1 MIKKSIVSFIL
12 CLLLLNI
19 ASAKQ
24 QITITPSNAN
34 ISIGNNISFI
44 EDASNKMQIDEI
56 MRSNAFK
63 DVLSDVPNFGISNST
78 FWLKTTVTNKSKKS
92 NFLIQVS
99 QPGLDEVSIYY
110 KYNNKLITYNSGEY
124 QDFNSRQFFDA
135 NYIFDFKI
143 DEDSTKDIFI
153 RVKARDNLQVPV
165 FIGTTDRILESNKIK
180 DTLAGIYIGLMLVML
195 IYNLFIYITVRD
207 RSYLLYVIYIAA
219 VILTQ
224 AQVQGYTFQYLYPNS
239 PWIAQYGSFIFPPIV
254 GIASVYFMRNFLG
267 VLKYYPKASNI
278 QHVFT
283 IGYIIAML
291 LAISG
296 YFVVSFKL
304 IEICAAGLSI
314 YMIIMASFIRRKGS
328 RESGFFLIA
337 WTFFLI
343 GVALY
348 VLKDLGVL
356 PFNTITLYSMPIG
369 SAIETVLLSFAL
381 ADKINILKKEKE
393 ESQLETL
400 NALQE
405 NEKLI
410 REQNLILEQK
420 VHERTL
426 ELEEA
431 FEELNATLQH
441 LKETQAQ
448 LVDAEKMASLGQLTA
463 GIAHEINN
471 PINFVGANVKPLQM
485 DISELVELVKKY
497 DGLNK
502 NDDEFEANI
511 RSIESFKK
519 KIDFDYLVKEIDI
532 LLNGIEEGAR
542 RTAEIVKGLR
552 NFSRL
557 DESDLKSADIN
568 EGIEST
574 LILLSGELP
583 GDVELIKNFS
593 ALEPIDCLPGKL
605 NQVFMNLFNNAIY
618 AVKKKEGHDK
628 KFIKITTKDE
638 GEVIKVI
645 VEDSGIGM
653 SEEVRSRIFEPFF
666 TTKDVGEG
674 TGLGL
679 SIVFKIIETHQA
691 NLTVNSELG
700 IGTTFTLVLKK
711 KLSIIA

>member
-1 MIKKSIVSFIL
+1 MKITFLSFFI
-12 CLLLLNI
+12 CLLSLEF
-19 ASAKQ
+19 ASAGQ
-24 QITITPSNAN
+24 HITITQSNEN
-34 ISIGNNISFI
+34 ISIGNNISFL
-44 EDASNKMQIDEI
+44 EDASNQLSFEEVAHSK
-56 MRSNAFK
+56 NFK
-63 DVLSDVPNFGISNST
+63 AVESDVPNFGISNSS
-78 FWLKTTVTNKSKKS
+78 FWLKTIIKNESDKTS
-92 NFLIQVS
+92 FLLQVS
-99 QPGLDEVSIYY
+99 QPGLDEVDIYY
-110 KYNNKLITYNSGEY
+110 NYNNKLIHYQSGEY
-124 QDFNSRQFFDA
+124 LPFNYRQFFDA
-135 NYIFDFKI
+135 NYIFDYKI
-143 DEDSTKDIFI
+143 EQDSTKEIFI
-153 RVKARDNLQVPV
+153 KVKARDNVQVPI
-165 FIGTTDRILESNKIK
+165 FIGTTDRIFESNKIK

-207 RSYLLYVIYIAA
+207 KSYLLYVIYIAA

-239 PWIAQYGSFIFPPIV
+239 PWFAQYGSFIFPPLV

-267 VLKYYPKASNI
+267 VRKFYPKASNI
-278 QHVFT
+278 QHIFT

-291 LAISG
+291 LAIG
-296 YFVVSFKL
+296 GKFEVSFKL
-304 IEICAAGLSI
+304 IEICAAGLSM
-314 YMIIMASFIRRKGS
+314 YMIIMASFIRKQGT

-337 WTFFLI
+337 WTFFLL
-343 GVALY
+343 GVAVY
-348 VLKDLGVL
+348 VMKDNGAL
-356 PFNTITLYSMPIG
+356 PYNTFTLYSMPIG

-381 ADKINILKKEKE
+381 ADRINILKKEKE

-410 REQNLILEQK
+410 REQNVVLEQK
-420 VHERTL
+420 VHERTI

-431 FEELNATLQH
+431 NEELNATLQH

-471 PINFVGANVKPLQM
+471 PINFVGANVRPLQM
-485 DISELVELVKKY
+485 DIAELVDLVKRF

-502 NDDEFEANI
+502 DDETFAQKLRE
-511 RSIESFKK
+511 IESFKK
-519 KIDFDYLVKEIDI
+519 KIDFEYLVKEIDI

-568 EGIEST
+568 EGIDST
-574 LILLSGELP
+574 LILLSGEIP
-583 GDVELIKNFS
+583 SDVELIKNFA

-618 AVKKKEGHDK
+618 AVKKKEGTDK
-628 KFIKITTKDE
+628 KYIKISTRDE
-638 GEVIKVI
+638 GDTVKVI

-653 SEEVRSRIFEPFF
+653 SEEVRARIFEPFF

-691 NLTVNSELG
+691 HLSVTSELG
-700 IGTTFTLVLKK
+700 KGTTFTLVLKK

>member
-1 MIKKSIVSFIL
+1 
-12 CLLLLNI
+12 
-19 ASAKQ
+19 
-24 QITITPSNAN
+24 
-34 ISIGNNISFI
+34 
-44 EDASNKMQIDEI
+44 
-56 MRSNAFK
+56 
-63 DVLSDVPNFGISNST
+63 
-78 FWLKTTVTNKSKKS
+78 
-92 NFLIQVS
+92 
-99 QPGLDEVSIYY
+99 
-110 KYNNKLITYNSGEY
+110 
-124 QDFNSRQFFDA
+124 
-135 NYIFDFKI
+135 
-143 DEDSTKDIFI
+143 
-153 RVKARDNLQVPV
+153 
-165 FIGTTDRILESNKIK
+165 
-180 DTLAGIYIGLMLVML
+180 
-195 IYNLFIYITVRD
+195 
-207 RSYLLYVIYIAA
+207 
-219 VILTQ
+219 
-224 AQVQGYTFQYLYPNS
+224 
-239 PWIAQYGSFIFPPIV
+239 
-254 GIASVYFMRNFLG
+254 
-267 VLKYYPKASNI
+267 
-278 QHVFT
+278 
-283 IGYIIAML
+283 
-291 LAISG
+291 
-296 YFVVSFKL
+296 
-304 IEICAAGLSI
+304 
-314 YMIIMASFIRRKGS
+314 
-328 RESGFFLIA
+328 
-337 WTFFLI
+337 
-343 GVALY
+343 
-348 VLKDLGVL
+348 
-356 PFNTITLYSMPIG
+356 MPIG

-410 REQNLILEQK
+410 REQNLVLEQK

-502 NDDEFEANI
+502 NDEEFEANI

-574 LILLSGELP
+574 LILLSGEIP
-583 GDVELIKNFS
+583 GNVELIKNFS
-593 ALEPIDCLPGKL
+593 PLEPIDCLPGKL

-618 AVKKKEGHDK
+618 AVKKKEGDDN

-638 GEVIKVI
+638 GDVIVVI

-691 NLTVNSELG
+691 SLTVTSELG

>member
-1 MIKKSIVSFIL
+1 
-12 CLLLLNI
+12 
-19 ASAKQ
+19 
-24 QITITPSNAN
+24 
-34 ISIGNNISFI
+34 
-44 EDASNKMQIDEI
+44 
-56 MRSNAFK
+56 
-63 DVLSDVPNFGISNST
+63 
-78 FWLKTTVTNKSKKS
+78 
-92 NFLIQVS
+92 
-99 QPGLDEVSIYY
+99 
-110 KYNNKLITYNSGEY
+110 
-124 QDFNSRQFFDA
+124 
-135 NYIFDFKI
+135 
-143 DEDSTKDIFI
+143 
-153 RVKARDNLQVPV
+153 
-165 FIGTTDRILESNKIK
+165 
-180 DTLAGIYIGLMLVML
+180 
-195 IYNLFIYITVRD
+195 
-207 RSYLLYVIYIAA
+207 
-219 VILTQ
+219 
-224 AQVQGYTFQYLYPNS
+224 
-239 PWIAQYGSFIFPPIV
+239 
-254 GIASVYFMRNFLG
+254 
-267 VLKYYPKASNI
+267 
-278 QHVFT
+278 
-283 IGYIIAML
+283 ML

-296 YFVVSFKL
+296 YFAVSFKL

-314 YMIIMASFIRRKGS
+314 YMIIMASFIRRKGT

-337 WTFFLI
+337 WTFFLL
-343 GVALY
+343 GVAVY

-356 PFNTITLYSMPIG
+356 PYNTFTLYSMPIG

-410 REQNLILEQK
+410 REQNLVLEQK

-502 NDDEFEANI
+502 NDEEFEANI

-574 LILLSGELP
+574 LILLSGEIP
-583 GDVELIKNFS
+583 GNVELIKNFS
-593 ALEPIDCLPGKL
+593 PLEPIDCLPGKL

-618 AVKKKEGHDK
+618 AVKKKEGDDN

-638 GEVIKVI
+638 GDVIVVI

-691 NLTVNSELG
+691 SLTVTSELG